1 MGNQG
6 GFFDLPNQL
15 MYCVRMTQDERIINI
30 ESSISHIEQLLESL
44 NQTIIEQDKTIQ
56 QMQVQLTK
64 LATNAESQEMDKIKS
79 TIKKPPHYP

>member
-1 MGNQG
+1 
-6 GFFDLPNQL
+6 

-30 ESSISHIEQLLESL
+30 ESSISHMEQLLESL

-64 LATNAESQEMDKIKS
+64 LATSASSEMDKIKS
-79 TIKKPPHYP
+79 TIKNRPTISSLSFKHPSLTGPTN

>member
-1 MGNQG
+1 
-6 GFFDLPNQL
+6 

-30 ESSISHIEQLLESL
+30 ESSISHMEQLLESL

-64 LATNAESQEMDKIKS
+64 LATSAESQEMDLSLIH
-79 TIKKPPHYP
+79 I